1 MKKFRLIIAMLMFVP
16 FVACNSQQTN
26 KQAEFSDSNSD
37 KIEAYYFHFTSRCM
51 TCNTIE
57 AKAKENLETLYPN
70 QFNQGLITFQS
81 VNLEES
87 VNKPLADRLG
97 VSGQTLLI
105 VKGDRKVNL
114 TNEGFLYAVAKPEK
128 FREIINE
135 KVDGLLA
142 Q

>member
-1 MKKFRLIIAMLMFVP
+1 MKKFRLIIAVLMFVP
-16 FVACNSQQTN
+16 VVACNSQQVN
-26 KQAEFSDSNSD
+26 KQAESSDSSSD
-37 KIEAYYFHFTSRCM
+37 KIEAYYFHFTARCV

-70 QFNQGLITFQS
+70 QYKQGLITFQS
-81 VNLEES
+81 LNLDEAR
-87 VNKPLADRLG
+87 NKPIADRLG
-97 VSGQTLLI
+97 VSGQALLF
-105 VKGDRKVNL
+105 VKGDKKVNL

-135 KVDGLLA
+135 KVEGLLA